1 MMKKSESDSCLIPP
15 RQSAADAMMKPRPP
29 RTVTKSIGLGHMLF
43 DLRNDRNQPADL
55 DRYFNCFHESSFLS
69 ANEAVPTEI

>member
-1 MMKKSESDSCLIPP
+1 LIQVGGERILKFSEHLGEPRNPWALALI
-15 RQSAADAMMKPRPP
+15 
-29 RTVTKSIGLGHMLF
+29 VTKSIGLGHMLF